1 MNEGEQVKA
10 GDVVMV
16 LESMKME
23 IDIHA
28 DCDGRVEKILAQKGQ
43 GVIAGQPLLWL
54 SAF

>member
-1 MNEGEQVKA
+1 
-10 GDVVMV
+10 MV

-28 DCDGRVEKILAQKGQ
+28 DCDGRVEKILAKKGQ

-54 SAF
+54 SIS